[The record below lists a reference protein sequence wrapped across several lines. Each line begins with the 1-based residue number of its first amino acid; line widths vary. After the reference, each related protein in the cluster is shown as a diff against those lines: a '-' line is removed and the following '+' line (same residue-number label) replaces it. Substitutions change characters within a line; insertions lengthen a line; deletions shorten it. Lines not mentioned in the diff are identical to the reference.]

1 MPLNSDN
8 SSNTIQRW
16 TRQQVHPDRFEK
28 TPHPQFGARFLAALL
43 SALLFLAFWAAEL
56 VPSKVVPLLILCCFI
71 EMASYPVYSYLY
83 AKYKRRLLQS
93 YCHWITDILIITCVI
108 HFLGGGQAFLFS
120 FGYCIVIL
128 TSSMIARRRDSYILA
143 GLSALSFSGLLLLE
157 YFGKIS
163 SYRIWSFE
171 LSARE
176 QLFFTLSSI
185 VFFFLIAHYSGLF
198 SARIRKRGRTLEIVN
213 AISRISSSTLTLH
226 DILNRVLN
234 FVLELLKADFGLIQ
248 LTNYW
253 PEGRDACM
261 QALQL
266 PEELAEEKNTIIA
279 QLIEMF
285 TKENGPVI
293 IKHFDKD
300 SRSRHLDIP
309 WLASMIGAPIIHKG
323 ENVGSFLLFERVSN
337 KPKRN
342 FLRQDLNL
350 LTIIT
355 QQIAP
360 PIVNAR
366 LYTNLEESN
375 RNLRRAQDD
384 IVKVEK
390 FGALEEMITG
400 LGHQFRNPLLAIG
413 AAAKRM
419 AKGNRIPDDLKFY
432 LQIMQKETEK
442 LEKILK
448 DVPGFNIGK
457 ECNRSEV
464 DVNALIERTLSLV
477 FENENNSGIRIERD
491 YTMLKDPLPSIDRDQ
506 FEVALYNIFC
516 NSRDALG
523 DKGTLQIK
531 SELES
536 GIESRVLRIEISDTG
551 GGISPEQ
558 VDNIFNPFYTT
569 KYGEAG
575 LGLTMTYRIVENHGG
590 DIRVLNRPGEGV
602 TFIISIPNA

>member
-1 MPLNSDN
+1 MPLNSNN

-16 TRQQVHPDRFEK
+16 TRQQVHPDRFE
-28 TPHPQFGARFLAALL
+28 TAPHPQFAARFIAALL
-43 SALLFLAFWAAEL
+43 SALLFLAFWAAKL
-56 VPSKVVPLLILCCFI
+56 LPSDVVPMLLLCCFI

-83 AKYKRRLLQS
+83 AKYERRLLQS
-93 YCHWITDILIITCVI
+93 YFHWITDILIITWVI

-128 TSSMIARRRDSYILA
+128 TSSMIARRQDSYILA
-143 GLSALSFSGLLLLE
+143 GLCALLFSGMLLLE
-157 YFGKIS
+157 YIGILHS
-163 SYRIWSFE
+163 HRIWSFE
-171 LSARE
+171 LSGRE
-176 QLFFTLSSI
+176 QLFFTLSCI

-198 SARIRKRGRTLEIVN
+198 SERIRKRGRTLEIMN
-213 AISRISSSTLTLH
+213 AISRISSSSLALR

-248 LTNYW
+248 LANYW
-253 PEGRDACM
+253 PEVQDAHM
-261 QALQL
+261 EALLL
-266 PEELAEEKNTIIA
+266 PEEAAEEQNGMIA
-279 QLIEMF
+279 QLIEILA
-285 TKENGPVI
+285 KENEPVI
-293 IKHFDKD
+293 IKHFNKD

-323 ENVGSFLLFERVSN
+323 ENVGSFLLFEKASKKTARHFML
-337 KPKRN
+337 K
-342 FLRQDLNL
+342 DLKL
-350 LTIIT
+350 LTMIT
-355 QQIAP
+355 QQMAP
-360 PIVNAR
+360 AIVNAR

-419 AKGNRIPDDLKFY
+419 AKGNRIPDELKFY

-457 ECNRSEV
+457 GCNRQEV
-464 DVNALIERTLSLV
+464 DVNALIERALSLV
-477 FENENNSGIRIERD
+477 FENETNSGIHIERD
-491 YTMLKDPLPSIDRDQ
+491 YTMLKDPLPSIDKDQ

-523 DKGTLQIK
+523 EEGTLQIK

-536 GIESRVLRIEISDTG
+536 GIESRVLRVEISDTG

-569 KYGEAG
+569 KHGEAG

-602 TFIISIPNA
+602 TFQISIPNA